1 MNKKQVLLPFIDY
14 QVGKQVTDRIR
25 EVLDIKSVRAL
36 AETADMSSSTI
47 TTWHQRKKCPFDLA
61 IRSHLHKGV
70 SLKWLL
76 LGEGSPY
83 PNAATHEYQG
93 KDSETK
99 KLIDIDLFWLKNGKL
114 ARDGTMT
121 LDQFL
126 LDELSI
132 TNVIAIREGD
142 QTYIVDQE
150 AQQAVS
156 GTYLV
161 DFDGLYSVNDIQRL
175 PDQQLA
181 IDFKGAPLVVGEHEL
196 KVSGQIVLR
205 MSRE

>member
-1 MNKKQVLLPFIDY
+1 MSKKQVLLPPINY

-36 AETADMSSSTI
+36 AEDAEMSSSTI

-61 IRSHLHKGV
+61 IRSHLHKGI

-76 LGEGSPY
+76 LGEGTPY
-83 PNAATHEYQG
+83 PNAATHAYQG
-93 KDSETK
+93 EDSEVK
-99 KLIDIDLFWLKNGKL
+99 KLIDIDLFWLRNGKL
-114 ARDGTMT
+114 AQNGTIT
-121 LDQFL
+121 LEQFL

-132 TNVIAIREGD
+132 TNVIAIREEGR
-142 QTYIVDQE
+142 TYIVDQE

-156 GTYLV
+156 GSYLI

-181 IDFKGAPLVVGEHEL
+181 IDFKGSPLVIGEHEL
-196 KVSGQIVLR
+196 KVSGKVVLR
-205 MSRE
+205 MSRG